1 MHHHISAVPVAGG
14 DSVVE
19 MISEAALL
27 HRHELGTQRDP
38 ATLPWRLESAR
49 NVTAIR
55 RGNTVFRGA
64 DLSPAAVATTIGV
77 ETARE
82 FFARETTEA
91 PMSRRPIPHIPIHPL
106 RLAFWLSSGWFWFQ
120 WWQREALLAMQTI
133 ERQLRPEARL
143 ALVRA
148 EIPQEKRA

>member
-1 MHHHISAVPVAGG
+1 MTMAAISRQARRLRTK
-14 DSVVE
+14 E
-19 MISEAALL
+19 
-27 HRHELGTQRDP
+27 QRD
-38 ATLPWRLESAR
+38 AVRTIMTRNVVFAVPWRLESAR